1 MGRKKTLEETLTALI
16 RAEFVSLTT
25 DLEEERRE
33 YRRRLILKEESQTAL
48 KKAET
53 EVQELHSERIALG
66 TRFWEAYYGD
76 GELSFSEYKT
86 DSGTLERVIERAE
99 KELEKA
105 RTNSETANFDEGIEG
120 LRLRAKADAAQS
132 EAERRIAELEEALE
146 GVLTRVRS
154 SIEESSRS
162 LQDELEAPRLDAAA
176 KELTALK
183 ENVEPHQ
190 AANDMLGGAAMF
202 PTAKSRRTWWLKWLS
217 I

>member
-1 MGRKKTLEETLTALI
+1 MI
-16 RAEFVSLTT
+16 RAEFVSLLT

-33 YRRRLILKEESQTAL
+33 YRRRLILKEESQAVL

-53 EVQELHSERIALG
+53 QVHELYSERIALG
-66 TRFWEAYYGD
+66 KRFWEAYYGG

-105 RTNSETANFDEGIEG
+105 RVNFETANFDESIEG
-120 LRLRAKADAAQS
+120 SRLRAKADAAQY

-146 GVLTRVRS
+146 DVLARARS
-154 SIEESSRS
+154 STEESSQS
-162 LQDELEAPRLDAAA
+162 LRDELEAPRLDAAA
-176 KELTALK
+176 KELTAIK

-190 AANDMLGGAAMF
+190 TVDDMLGGATMF
-202 PTAKSRRTWWLKWLS
+202 PAAKSRRAWWLKWLS

>member
-1 MGRKKTLEETLTALI
+1 MI
-16 RAEFVSLTT
+16 RAEFVSLLT

-33 YRRRLILKEESQTAL
+33 YRRRLILKEESQAVL

-53 EVQELHSERIALG
+53 QVHELYSERIALG
-66 TRFWEAYYGD
+66 KRFWEAYYGD

-105 RTNSETANFDEGIEG
+105 RVNFETANFDESIEG
-120 LRLRAKADAAQS
+120 SRLRAKADAAQY

-146 GVLTRVRS
+146 DVLARARS
-154 SIEESSRS
+154 STEESSRS
-162 LQDELEAPRLDAAA
+162 LRDELEAPRLDAAA
-176 KELTALK
+176 KELTVFK

-190 AANDMLGGAAMF
+190 TVDDMLGGATMF
-202 PTAKSRRTWWLKWLS
+202 PAAKSRRAWWLKWLS

>member
-1 MGRKKTLEETLTALI
+1 MI
-16 RAEFVSLTT
+16 RAEFVSLLT

-33 YRRRLILKEESQTAL
+33 YRRRLILKEESQAAL

-53 EVQELHSERIALG
+53 EVHELYSERIALG
-66 TRFWEAYYGD
+66 KRFWEAYYGD

-105 RTNSETANFDEGIEG
+105 RVNFETANFDESIEG
-120 LRLRAKADAAQS
+120 SRLRAKADAAQY

-146 GVLTRVRS
+146 DVLARARS
-154 SIEESSRS
+154 STEESSRS
-162 LQDELEAPRLDAAA
+162 LRDELEAPRLDAAA
-176 KELTALK
+176 KELTVFK

-190 AANDMLGGAAMF
+190 TVDDMLGGATMF
-202 PTAKSRRTWWLKWLS
+202 PAAKSRRAWWLKWLS

>member
-1 MGRKKTLEETLTALI
+1 MI
-16 RAEFVSLTT
+16 RAEFVSLLT

-33 YRRRLILKEESQTAL
+33 YRRRLILKEESQAVL

-53 EVQELHSERIALG
+53 EVHKLYSERIALG
-66 TRFWEAYYGD
+66 KRFWEAYYGD

-86 DSGTLERVIERAE
+86 DSRTLERVIERAE

-105 RTNSETANFDEGIEG
+105 RANFETANFDESIEG
-120 LRLRAKADAAQS
+120 SRLRAKADAAQS

-146 GVLTRVRS
+146 DVLARARS
-154 SIEESSRS
+154 STEESSRS
-162 LQDELEAPRLDAAA
+162 LRDELEAPRLDAAA
-176 KELTALK
+176 KELTVFK

-190 AANDMLGGAAMF
+190 TVDDMLGGATMF
-202 PTAKSRRTWWLKWLS
+202 PAAKSRRAWWLKWLS

>member
-1 MGRKKTLEETLTALI
+1 LI
-16 RAEFVSLTT
+16 RAEFVSLLT

-33 YRRRLILKEESQTAL
+33 YRRRLILKEESQAVL

-53 EVQELHSERIALG
+53 QVHELYSERIALG
-66 TRFWEAYYGD
+66 KRFWEAYYGD

-105 RTNSETANFDEGIEG
+105 RVNFETANFDESIEG
-120 LRLRAKADAAQS
+120 SRLRAKADAAQY

-146 GVLTRVRS
+146 DVLARARS
-154 SIEESSRS
+154 STEESSQS
-162 LQDELEAPRLDAAA
+162 LRDELEAPRLDAAA
-176 KELTALK
+176 KELTAIK

-190 AANDMLGGAAMF
+190 TVDDMLGGATMF
-202 PTAKSRRTWWLKWLS
+202 PAAKSRRAWWLKWLS

>member
-1 MGRKKTLEETLTALI
+1 MI
-16 RAEFVSLTT
+16 RAEFVSLLT

-33 YRRRLILKEESQTAL
+33 YRRRLILKEESQAVL

-53 EVQELHSERIALG
+53 QVHELYSERIALG
-66 TRFWEAYYGD
+66 KRFWEAYYGD

-105 RTNSETANFDEGIEG
+105 RVNFETANFDESIEG
-120 LRLRAKADAAQS
+120 SRLRAKADAAQY

-146 GVLTRVRS
+146 DVLARARS
-154 SIEESSRS
+154 STEESSQS
-162 LQDELEAPRLDAAA
+162 LRDELEAPRLDAAA
-176 KELTALK
+176 KELTVIK

-190 AANDMLGGAAMF
+190 TVDDMLGGATMF
-202 PTAKSRRTWWLKWLS
+202 PAAKSRRAWWLKWLS

>member
-1 MGRKKTLEETLTALI
+1 LEETLSALI
-16 RAEFVSLTT
+16 RAEFVSLLT

-33 YRRRLILKEESQTAL
+33 YRRRLILKEESQAVL

-53 EVQELHSERIALG
+53 QVHELYSERIALG
-66 TRFWEAYYGD
+66 KRFWEAYYGD

-105 RTNSETANFDEGIEG
+105 RVNFETANFDESIEG
-120 LRLRAKADAAQS
+120 SRLRAKADAAQY

-146 GVLTRVRS
+146 DVLARARS
-154 SIEESSRS
+154 STEESSRS
-162 LQDELEAPRLDAAA
+162 LRDELEAPRLDAAA
-176 KELTALK
+176 KELTVFK

-190 AANDMLGGAAMF
+190 IVDDMLGGATMF
-202 PTAKSRRTWWLKWLS
+202 PAAKSRRAWWLKWLS

>member
-1 MGRKKTLEETLTALI
+1 MI
-16 RAEFVSLTT
+16 RAEFVSLLT

-33 YRRRLILKEESQTAL
+33 YRRRLILKEESQAVL

-53 EVQELHSERIALG
+53 QVHELYSERIALG
-66 TRFWEAYYGD
+66 KRFWEAYYGD

-105 RTNSETANFDEGIEG
+105 RANFETVNFDESIEG
-120 LRLRAKADAAQS
+120 SRLRAKADAAQY

-146 GVLTRVRS
+146 DVLARARS
-154 SIEESSRS
+154 STEESSRS
-162 LQDELEAPRLDAAA
+162 LRDELEAPRLDAAA
-176 KELTALK
+176 KELTVFK

-190 AANDMLGGAAMF
+190 IVDDMLGGATMF
-202 PTAKSRRTWWLKWLS
+202 PAAKSRRAWWLKWLS

>member
-1 MGRKKTLEETLTALI
+1 MI
-16 RAEFVSLTT
+16 RAEFVSLLT

-33 YRRRLILKEESQTAL
+33 YRRRLILKEESQAAL

-53 EVQELHSERIALG
+53 QVHELYSERIALG
-66 TRFWEAYYGD
+66 KRFWEAYYGD

-105 RTNSETANFDEGIEG
+105 RANFETVNFDESIEG
-120 LRLRAKADAAQS
+120 SRLRAKADAAQY

-146 GVLTRVRS
+146 DVLARARS
-154 SIEESSRS
+154 STEESSRS
-162 LQDELEAPRLDAAA
+162 LRDELEAPRLDAAA
-176 KELTALK
+176 KELTVFK

-190 AANDMLGGAAMF
+190 TVDDMLGGATMF
-202 PTAKSRRTWWLKWLS
+202 PAAKSRRAWWLKWLS

>member
-1 MGRKKTLEETLTALI
+1 LEETLSALI
-16 RAEFVSLTT
+16 RAEFVSLLT

-33 YRRRLILKEESQTAL
+33 YRRRLILKEESQAVL

-53 EVQELHSERIALG
+53 EVHELYSERIALG
-66 TRFWEAYYGD
+66 KRFWEAYYGD

-105 RTNSETANFDEGIEG
+105 RANFETANFDESIEG
-120 LRLRAKADAAQS
+120 SRLRAKADAAQS

-146 GVLTRVRS
+146 DVLARARS
-154 SIEESSRS
+154 STEESSRS
-162 LQDELEAPRLDAAA
+162 LRDELEAPRLDAAA
-176 KELTALK
+176 KELTVFK

-190 AANDMLGGAAMF
+190 TVDDMLGGATMF
-202 PTAKSRRTWWLKWLS
+202 PAAKSRRAWWLKWLS

>member
-1 MGRKKTLEETLTALI
+1 MI
-16 RAEFVSLTT
+16 RAEFVSLLT

-33 YRRRLILKEESQTAL
+33 YRRRLILKEESQAVL

-53 EVQELHSERIALG
+53 QVHELYSERIALG
-66 TRFWEAYYGD
+66 KRFWEAYYGD

-105 RTNSETANFDEGIEG
+105 RVNFETANFDESIEG
-120 LRLRAKADAAQS
+120 SRLRAKADAAQY

-146 GVLTRVRS
+146 DVLARARS
-154 SIEESSRS
+154 STEESSRS
-162 LQDELEAPRLDAAA
+162 LRDELEAPRLDAAA
-176 KELTALK
+176 KELTAIK

-190 AANDMLGGAAMF
+190 TVDDMLGGATMF
-202 PTAKSRRTWWLKWLS
+202 PAAKSRRAWWLKWLS

>member
-1 MGRKKTLEETLTALI
+1 MI
-16 RAEFVSLTT
+16 RAEFVSLLT

-33 YRRRLILKEESQTAL
+33 YRRRLILKEESQAVL

-53 EVQELHSERIALG
+53 QVHELYSERIALG
-66 TRFWEAYYGD
+66 KRFWEAYYGD

-105 RTNSETANFDEGIEG
+105 RANFETANFDESIEG
-120 LRLRAKADAAQS
+120 SRLRAKADAAQY

-146 GVLTRVRS
+146 DVLARARS
-154 SIEESSRS
+154 STEESSRS
-162 LQDELEAPRLDAAA
+162 LRDELEAPRLDAAA
-176 KELTALK
+176 KELTVFK

-190 AANDMLGGAAMF
+190 TVDDMLGGATMF
-202 PTAKSRRTWWLKWLS
+202 PAAKSRRAWWLKWLS

>member
-1 MGRKKTLEETLTALI
+1 MEETLTALI
-16 RAEFVSLTT
+16 RAEFVSLLT

-33 YRRRLILKEESQTAL
+33 YRRRLILKEESQAVL

-53 EVQELHSERIALG
+53 QVHELYSERIALG
-66 TRFWEAYYGD
+66 KRFWEAYYGD

-105 RTNSETANFDEGIEG
+105 RVNFETANFDESIEG
-120 LRLRAKADAAQS
+120 SRLRAKADAAQY

-146 GVLTRVRS
+146 DVLARARS
-154 SIEESSRS
+154 STEESSRS
-162 LQDELEAPRLDAAA
+162 LRDELEAPRLDAAA
-176 KELTALK
+176 KELTVFK

-190 AANDMLGGAAMF
+190 TVDDMLGGATMF
-202 PTAKSRRTWWLKWLS
+202 PAAKSRRAWWLKWLS

>member
-1 MGRKKTLEETLTALI
+1 MI
-16 RAEFVSLTT
+16 RAEFVSLIT

-33 YRRRLILKEESQTAL
+33 YRRRLILKEESQAAL

-53 EVQELHSERIALG
+53 EVHELYSERIALG
-66 TRFWEAYYGD
+66 KRFWEAYYGG

-105 RTNSETANFDEGIEG
+105 RANFETANFDESIEG
-120 LRLRAKADAAQS
+120 SRLRAKADAAQS
-132 EAERRIAELEEALE
+132 EAERRIAKLEEALE
-146 GVLTRVRS
+146 DVLARARS
-154 SIEESSRS
+154 SIEEFSRS
-162 LQDELEAPRLDAAA
+162 LRDELEAPRLNAAA
-176 KELTALK
+176 KQLTVFK

-190 AANDMLGGAAMF
+190 TVNDMLGGATMF
-202 PTAKSRRTWWLKWLS
+202 PTPKSRRAWWLKWLS

>member
-33 YRRRLILKEESQTAL
+33 YRRRLILKEKFQTAL

-66 TRFWEAYYGD
+66 KRFWEAYYGG

-105 RTNSETANFDEGIEG
+105 RTNFETANFDEGIEG
-120 LRLRAKADAAQS
+120 SRLRAKANAAQS
-132 EAERRIAELEEALE
+132 EAERRIVELEEALE
-146 GVLTRVRS
+146 DVLTRARS
-154 SIEESSRS
+154 SIEESSSS
-162 LQDELEAPRLDAAA
+162 LQDELEEPRLDT
-176 KELTALK
+176 TAEEPTACK
-183 ENVEPHQ
+183 GNVEPHQ

-202 PTAKSRRTWWLKWLS
+202 PTAKSRRAWWLKWLS

>member
-1 MGRKKTLEETLTALI
+1 MI
-16 RAEFVSLTT
+16 RAEFVSLIT

-33 YRRRLILKEESQTAL
+33 YRRRSILKEESQAAL

-53 EVQELHSERIALG
+53 QVHELYSERIALG
-66 TRFWEAYYGD
+66 KRFWEAYYGD

-105 RTNSETANFDEGIEG
+105 RANFETANFDESIEG
-120 LRLRAKADAAQS
+120 SRLRAKADAAQS

-146 GVLTRVRS
+146 DVLARARS
-154 SIEESSRS
+154 STEESSRS
-162 LQDELEAPRLDAAA
+162 LRDELEAPRLDAAA
-176 KELTALK
+176 KELTVFK

-190 AANDMLGGAAMF
+190 TVDDMLGGATMF
-202 PTAKSRRTWWLKWLS
+202 PAAKSRRAWWLKWLS

>member
-1 MGRKKTLEETLTALI
+1 MI
-16 RAEFVSLTT
+16 RAEFVSLLT

-33 YRRRLILKEESQTAL
+33 YRRRSILKEESQAAL

-53 EVQELHSERIALG
+53 QVHELYSERIALG
-66 TRFWEAYYGD
+66 KRFWEAYYGD

-105 RTNSETANFDEGIEG
+105 LANFETANFDESIEG
-120 LRLRAKADAAQS
+120 SRLRAKADAAQY

-146 GVLTRVRS
+146 DVLARARS
-154 SIEESSRS
+154 STEESSRS
-162 LQDELEAPRLDAAA
+162 LRDELEAPRLDAAA
-176 KELTALK
+176 KELTVFK
-183 ENVEPHQ
+183 DNVEPHQ
-190 AANDMLGGAAMF
+190 TVDDMLGGATMF
-202 PTAKSRRTWWLKWLS
+202 PAAKSRRAWWLKWLS

>member
-1 MGRKKTLEETLTALI
+1 MI
-16 RAEFVSLTT
+16 RAEFVSLIT

-33 YRRRLILKEESQTAL
+33 YRRRLILKEESQAAL
-48 KKAET
+48 KKTET
-53 EVQELHSERIALG
+53 EVHELHSERIALG
-66 TRFWEAYYGD
+66 KRFWEAYYGD

-105 RTNSETANFDEGIEG
+105 RANFETANFDESVEG
-120 LRLRAKADAAQS
+120 SRLRAKADAAQS
-132 EAERRIAELEEALE
+132 ETERRIAELEEALE
-146 GVLTRVRS
+146 DVLARARS

-162 LQDELEAPRLDAAA
+162 LRDELEAPRLDAAA
-176 KELTALK
+176 KELTVFK

-190 AANDMLGGAAMF
+190 TVDEMLGGATMF
-202 PTAKSRRTWWLKWLS
+202 PTAKSRRAWWLKWLS

>member
-1 MGRKKTLEETLTALI
+1 MI
-16 RAEFVSLTT
+16 RAEFVSLLT

-33 YRRRLILKEESQTAL
+33 YRRRLILKEESQAVL

-53 EVQELHSERIALG
+53 QVHELYSERIALG
-66 TRFWEAYYGD
+66 KRFWEAYYGD

-105 RTNSETANFDEGIEG
+105 RANFETANFDESIEG
-120 LRLRAKADAAQS
+120 SRLRAKADAAQS

-146 GVLTRVRS
+146 DVLARARS
-154 SIEESSRS
+154 STEESSQS
-162 LQDELEAPRLDAAA
+162 LRDELEAPRLDAAA
-176 KELTALK
+176 KELTVFK

-190 AANDMLGGAAMF
+190 TVDDMLGGATMF
-202 PTAKSRRTWWLKWLS
+202 PAAKSRRAWWLKWLS

>member
-1 MGRKKTLEETLTALI
+1 LEETLSALI
-16 RAEFVSLTT
+16 RAEFVSLLT

-33 YRRRLILKEESQTAL
+33 YRRRLILKEESQAVL

-53 EVQELHSERIALG
+53 QVHELYSERIALG
-66 TRFWEAYYGD
+66 KRFWEAYYGD

-105 RTNSETANFDEGIEG
+105 RVNFETANFDESIEG
-120 LRLRAKADAAQS
+120 SRLRAKADAAQY

-146 GVLTRVRS
+146 DVLARARS
-154 SIEESSRS
+154 STEESSRS
-162 LQDELEAPRLDAAA
+162 LRDELEAPRLDAAA
-176 KELTALK
+176 KELTVIK

-190 AANDMLGGAAMF
+190 IVDDMLGGATMF
-202 PTAKSRRTWWLKWLS
+202 PAAKSRRAWWLKWLS

>member
-1 MGRKKTLEETLTALI
+1 MI
-16 RAEFVSLTT
+16 RAEFVSLLT

-33 YRRRLILKEESQTAL
+33 YRRRLILKEESQAVL

-53 EVQELHSERIALG
+53 QVHELYSERIALG
-66 TRFWEAYYGD
+66 KRFWEAYYGD

-105 RTNSETANFDEGIEG
+105 RVNFETANFDESIEG
-120 LRLRAKADAAQS
+120 SRLRAKADAAQY

-146 GVLTRVRS
+146 DVLARARS
-154 SIEESSRS
+154 STEESSRS
-162 LQDELEAPRLDAAA
+162 LRDELEAPRLDAAA
-176 KELTALK
+176 KELTVIK

-190 AANDMLGGAAMF
+190 IVDDMLGGATMF
-202 PTAKSRRTWWLKWLS
+202 PAAKSRRAWWLKWLS

>member
-1 MGRKKTLEETLTALI
+1 MI
-16 RAEFVSLTT
+16 RAEFVSLLT

-33 YRRRLILKEESQTAL
+33 YRRRLILKEESQAVL

-53 EVQELHSERIALG
+53 QVHELYSERIALG
-66 TRFWEAYYGD
+66 KRFWEAYYGD

-105 RTNSETANFDEGIEG
+105 RANFETANFDESIEG
-120 LRLRAKADAAQS
+120 SRLRAKADAAQY

-146 GVLTRVRS
+146 DVLARARS
-154 SIEESSRS
+154 STEESSRS
-162 LQDELEAPRLDAAA
+162 LRDELEAPRLDAAA
-176 KELTALK
+176 KELTVIK

-190 AANDMLGGAAMF
+190 IVDDMLGGATMF
-202 PTAKSRRTWWLKWLS
+202 PAAKSRRAWWLKWLS

>member
-1 MGRKKTLEETLTALI
+1 LEETLTALI
-16 RAEFVSLTT
+16 RAEFVSLLT

-33 YRRRLILKEESQTAL
+33 YRRRLILKEESQAVL

-53 EVQELHSERIALG
+53 EVHELYSERIALG
-66 TRFWEAYYGD
+66 KRFWEAYYGD

-105 RTNSETANFDEGIEG
+105 RANFETANFDESIEG
-120 LRLRAKADAAQS
+120 SRLRAKADAAQS

-146 GVLTRVRS
+146 DVLARARS
-154 SIEESSRS
+154 STEESSRS
-162 LQDELEAPRLDAAA
+162 LRDELEAPRLDAAA
-176 KELTALK
+176 KELTVFK

-190 AANDMLGGAAMF
+190 TVDDMLGGATMF
-202 PTAKSRRTWWLKWLS
+202 PAAKSRRAWWLKWLS

>member
-1 MGRKKTLEETLTALI
+1 LEETLTALI
-16 RAEFVSLTT
+16 RAEFVSLLT

-33 YRRRLILKEESQTAL
+33 YRRRLILKEESQAVL

-53 EVQELHSERIALG
+53 QVHELYSERIALG
-66 TRFWEAYYGD
+66 KRFWEAYYGD

-105 RTNSETANFDEGIEG
+105 RVNFETANFDESIEG
-120 LRLRAKADAAQS
+120 SRLRAKADAAQS

-146 GVLTRVRS
+146 DVLARARS
-154 SIEESSRS
+154 STEESSRS
-162 LQDELEAPRLDAAA
+162 LRDELEAPRLDAAA
-176 KELTALK
+176 KELTVIK

-190 AANDMLGGAAMF
+190 IVDDMLGGATMF
-202 PTAKSRRTWWLKWLS
+202 PAAKSRRAWWLKWLS

>member
-1 MGRKKTLEETLTALI
+1 MI
-16 RAEFVSLTT
+16 RAEFVSLLT

-33 YRRRLILKEESQTAL
+33 YRRRLILKEESQAVL

-53 EVQELHSERIALG
+53 QVHELYSERIALG
-66 TRFWEAYYGD
+66 KRFWEAYYGD

-105 RTNSETANFDEGIEG
+105 RVNFETANFDESIEG
-120 LRLRAKADAAQS
+120 SRLRAKADAAQY

-146 GVLTRVRS
+146 DVLARARS
-154 SIEESSRS
+154 STEESSRS
-162 LQDELEAPRLDAAA
+162 LRDELEAPRLDAAA
-176 KELTALK
+176 KELTVFK

-190 AANDMLGGAAMF
+190 IVDDMLGGATMF
-202 PTAKSRRTWWLKWLS
+202 PAAKSRRAWWLKWLS

>member
-1 MGRKKTLEETLTALI
+1 MI
-16 RAEFVSLTT
+16 RAEFVSLLT

-33 YRRRLILKEESQTAL
+33 YRRRLILKEESQAVL

-53 EVQELHSERIALG
+53 QVHELYSERIALG
-66 TRFWEAYYGD
+66 KRFWEAYYGD

-105 RTNSETANFDEGIEG
+105 RANFETANFDESIEG
-120 LRLRAKADAAQS
+120 SRLRAKADAAQY

-146 GVLTRVRS
+146 DVLARARS
-154 SIEESSRS
+154 STEESSQS
-162 LQDELEAPRLDAAA
+162 LRDELEAPRLDAAA
-176 KELTALK
+176 KELTVIK

-190 AANDMLGGAAMF
+190 TVDDMLGGATMF
-202 PTAKSRRTWWLKWLS
+202 PAAKSRRAWWLKWLS

>member
-1 MGRKKTLEETLTALI
+1 MI
-16 RAEFVSLTT
+16 RAEFVSLLT

-33 YRRRLILKEESQTAL
+33 YRRRLILKEESQAAL

-53 EVQELHSERIALG
+53 QVHELYSERIALG
-66 TRFWEAYYGD
+66 KRFWEAYYGD

-105 RTNSETANFDEGIEG
+105 RANFETANFDESIEG
-120 LRLRAKADAAQS
+120 SRLRAKADAAQY
-132 EAERRIAELEEALE
+132 EAERRIAELEKALE
-146 GVLTRVRS
+146 DVLAMARS
-154 SIEESSRS
+154 STEESSRS
-162 LQDELEAPRLDAAA
+162 LRDELEAPRLDAAA
-176 KELTALK
+176 KELTVSK

-190 AANDMLGGAAMF
+190 TVDDMLGGATMF
-202 PTAKSRRTWWLKWLS
+202 PAAKSRRAWWLKWLS

>member
-1 MGRKKTLEETLTALI
+1 MI
-16 RAEFVSLTT
+16 RAEFVSLLT

-33 YRRRLILKEESQTAL
+33 YRRRLILKEESQAVL

-53 EVQELHSERIALG
+53 QVHELYSERIALG
-66 TRFWEAYYGD
+66 KRFWEAYYGD

-105 RTNSETANFDEGIEG
+105 RVNFETANFDESIEG
-120 LRLRAKADAAQS
+120 SRLRAKADAAQY

-146 GVLTRVRS
+146 DVLARARS
-154 SIEESSRS
+154 STEESSQS
-162 LQDELEAPRLDAAA
+162 LRDELEAPRLDAAA
-176 KELTALK
+176 KELTAIK

-190 AANDMLGGAAMF
+190 TVDDMLGGATMF
-202 PTAKSRRTWWLKWLS
+202 PAAKSRRAWWLKWLS

>member
-1 MGRKKTLEETLTALI
+1 MI
-16 RAEFVSLTT
+16 RAEFVSLLT

-33 YRRRLILKEESQTAL
+33 YRRRLILKEESQAVL

-53 EVQELHSERIALG
+53 QVHELYSERIALG
-66 TRFWEAYYGD
+66 KRFWEAYYGD
-76 GELSFSEYKT
+76 GELSFSEYKA

-105 RTNSETANFDEGIEG
+105 RANFETANFDESIEG
-120 LRLRAKADAAQS
+120 SRLRAKADAAQY

-146 GVLTRVRS
+146 DVLARARS
-154 SIEESSRS
+154 STEESSRS
-162 LQDELEAPRLDAAA
+162 LRDELEAPRLDAAA
-176 KELTALK
+176 KELTVIK

-190 AANDMLGGAAMF
+190 IVDDMLGGATMF
-202 PTAKSRRTWWLKWLS
+202 PAAKSRRAWWLKWLS

>member
-1 MGRKKTLEETLTALI
+1 MI
-16 RAEFVSLTT
+16 RAEFVSLLT

-33 YRRRLILKEESQTAL
+33 YRRRLILKEESQAAL

-53 EVQELHSERIALG
+53 QVHELYSERIALG
-66 TRFWEAYYGD
+66 KRFWEAYYGD

-105 RTNSETANFDEGIEG
+105 RVNFETANFDESIEG
-120 LRLRAKADAAQS
+120 SRLRAKADAAQY

-146 GVLTRVRS
+146 DVLARARS
-154 SIEESSRS
+154 STEESSRS
-162 LQDELEAPRLDAAA
+162 LRDELETPRLDAAA
-176 KELTALK
+176 KELTVFK

-190 AANDMLGGAAMF
+190 TVDDMLGGATMF
-202 PTAKSRRTWWLKWLS
+202 PAAKSRRAWWLKWLS

>member
-1 MGRKKTLEETLTALI
+1 MI
-16 RAEFVSLTT
+16 RAEFVSLIT

-33 YRRRLILKEESQTAL
+33 YRRRLILKEESQAAL

-53 EVQELHSERIALG
+53 EVHELHSERIALG
-66 TRFWEAYYGD
+66 KRFWETYYGG
-76 GELSFSEYKT
+76 GELSFSKYKT
-86 DSGTLERVIERAE
+86 DSGTLERVIEIAE

-105 RTNSETANFDEGIEG
+105 RANFETANFDESIEG
-120 LRLRAKADAAQS
+120 SRLRAKADAAQS

-146 GVLTRVRS
+146 DVLARARS

-162 LQDELEAPRLDAAA
+162 LRDELEAPRLNAAA
-176 KELTALK
+176 KELTVFK

-190 AANDMLGGAAMF
+190 TVNDMLGGATMF
-202 PTAKSRRTWWLKWLS
+202 PTAKSRRAWWLKWLS